1 MKRPDKTT
9 HPLPRSLAA
18 LAAVM
23 VFALPAAAQESG
35 TPGDVIGTAGDLEV
49 RAGEVTAHLATLTRE
64 ERGALRGDPAA
75 FGRYLRALLVQRLVL
90 REALAAEWDKSAA
103 VAERMR
109 ILREGIVANTWLESK
124 GAAPEGYPNEKEL
137 AEAYEANRESFLQP
151 KSWQLAQIFVAAP
164 RPAVGATEPAGAE
177 AKMKRIEAALGK
189 DPAAFA
195 KLAAAESEE
204 PVSAAKGGE
213 IGWLTEERIH
223 PDIRAVVPRMKLG
236 EISAPVRMDDGWHFV
251 RILDIRETRIP
262 TLEQVRGT
270 LAEQLRAEK
279 ARAGTEGYLSGLLR
293 NHPVAINE
301 VALSKLLSP
310 SSE

>member
-1 MKRPDKTT
+1 MKLPDKTT
-9 HPLPRSLAA
+9 HPAPGA
-18 LAAVM
+18 LAVLAVLLAL
-23 VFALPAAAQESG
+23 VLPAAAQESG

-49 RAGEVTAHLATLTRE
+49 RAGEVTAHLATLTVE
-64 ERGALRGDPAA
+64 EREALRRDPAA

-109 ILREGIVANTWLESK
+109 ILREGVVANTWLESK
-124 GAAPEGYPNEKEL
+124 GVPPEGYPDEKEL

-164 RPAVGATEPAGAE
+164 RPADGSPEPAEAE
-177 AKMKRIEAALGK
+177 AKMKRIETALGK
-189 DPAAFA
+189 DPASFA

-213 IGWLTEERIH
+213 IGWLPEERIH

-236 EISAPVRMDDGWHFV
+236 EISAPVRMEDGWHFV
-251 RILDIRETRIP
+251 RVLDIREARIP

-279 ARAGTEGYLSGLLR
+279 ARNGTEGYLSGLLR
-293 NHPVAINE
+293 DHPVAINE
-301 VALSKLLSP
+301 VALAKLLSP
-310 SSE
+310 ASE